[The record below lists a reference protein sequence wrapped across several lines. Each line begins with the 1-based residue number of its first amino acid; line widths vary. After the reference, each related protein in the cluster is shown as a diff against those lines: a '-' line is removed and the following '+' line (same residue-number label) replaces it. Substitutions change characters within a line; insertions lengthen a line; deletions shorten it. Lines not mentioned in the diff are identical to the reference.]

1 MLSRGKTSFLG
12 TFVLEEVPQIEKRVL
27 DLLSFTLREVAFRQ
41 NHLASCDDELNLGSD
56 DCVHDKE
63 KGGDGGNTNVAS
75 SLFRRLGEEDVMQM
89 NAGKCRVSLAVE

>member
-63 KGGDGGNTNVAS
+63 KGGGWGAMPASPPLFSDGWE
-75 SLFRRLGEEDVMQM
+75 RRMSC
-89 NAGKCRVSLAVE
+89 K

>member
-1 MLSRGKTSFLG
+1 V

-27 DLLSFTLREVAFRQ
+27 DLLNFTLREVAFRQ

-63 KGGDGGNTNVAS
+63 KGGGWGGNTRVAS

-89 NAGKCRVSLAVE
+89 NAGKCRISLAVE